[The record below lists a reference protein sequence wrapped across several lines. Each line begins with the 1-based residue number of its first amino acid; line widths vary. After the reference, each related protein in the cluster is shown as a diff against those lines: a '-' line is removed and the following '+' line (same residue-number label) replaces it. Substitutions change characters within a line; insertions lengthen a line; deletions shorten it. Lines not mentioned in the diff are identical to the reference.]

1 MALLA
6 RLKYPL
12 ALLGLSLTV
21 LTSHAATNGS
31 GQAATQTRP
40 LSGFQAISMLG
51 DIDVVVRQRG
61 SEGVQVRADDNILP
75 LVQTWVEG
83 SADSRTLRIQ
93 YKPGESLRARTKV
106 VVTVD
111 VMKLSAVASAGSG
124 ALTIEALK
132 TPVLALSLS
141 GSSDAA
147 LLQVDVERLDISIAG
162 SGEVRVSGR
171 APKLDVSVAGSGDLR
186 ARDLAADE
194 VSVSIAGSGNVA
206 VTAQKSLSVAIA
218 GSGDVEYGGG
228 GALAQKSI
236 VGSGSVRLRT
246 H

>member
-1 MALLA
+1 MSQADAFVSKWMFVIL
-6 RLKYPL
+6 
-12 ALLGLSLTV
+12 
-21 LTSHAATNGS
+21 NGS
-31 GQAATQTRP
+31 GRAATQTRP

-124 ALTIEALK
+124 APIL
-132 TPVLALSLS
+132 
-141 GSSDAA
+141 
-147 LLQVDVERLDISIAG
+147 VDGRRTHVVG
-162 SGEVRVSGR
+162 RVSMDKITVDITDI
-171 APKLDVSVAGSGDLR
+171 PL
-186 ARDLAADE
+186 AR
-194 VSVSIAGSGNVA
+194 
-206 VTAQKSLSVAIA
+206 
-218 GSGDVEYGGG
+218 
-228 GALAQKSI
+228 
-236 VGSGSVRLRT
+236 VGSAVELWGAQLAVDELAHAAGTIGYELLTAVAPRVPRRLI
-246 H
+246 